1 MHSAPKFRINFSL
14 YKFLWRL
21 NLATVSEFLMIE
33 GLLDTEG
40 LKQDEQEENEY
51 GNVSKNVRYFG
62 FLALSLF

>member
-1 MHSAPKFRINFSL
+1 
-14 YKFLWRL
+14 
-21 NLATVSEFLMIE
+21 MIE